1 MLHLRW
7 CVALLQGKARER
19 LTAALRRC
27 PRSAAGNRS
36 KLLKYLIPVQARSPA
51 ATLKC
56 RRGRV
61 KGRCGCRQLCL
72 HVVISFQ

>member
-1 MLHLRW
+1 MFPDRH
-7 CVALLQGKARER
+7 VPLLQGKARER

-51 ATLKC
+51 GHPEAQE
-56 RRGRV
+56 RAWRWPV
-61 KGRCGCRQLCL
+61 QLHTDL
-72 HVVISFQ
+72 VS